1 MGQANIISWVAC
13 YTTLQ
18 TMVVMNSMIA
28 ANGVT
33 NGHTQH
39 PKTTTAVTAA
49 TTVMMP
55 AARNTAATMMS
66 GTADITIENVHAVKV
81 VAAYTH
87 DDDAVESYERKRRLR
102 SDER

>member
-1 MGQANIISWVAC
+1 
-13 YTTLQ
+13 
-18 TMVVMNSMIA
+18 MVVMNSMIA
-28 ANGVT
+28 ANGDT
-33 NGHTQH
+33 YGHTQH

-55 AARNTAATMMS
+55 AARNTDDAIATMMS